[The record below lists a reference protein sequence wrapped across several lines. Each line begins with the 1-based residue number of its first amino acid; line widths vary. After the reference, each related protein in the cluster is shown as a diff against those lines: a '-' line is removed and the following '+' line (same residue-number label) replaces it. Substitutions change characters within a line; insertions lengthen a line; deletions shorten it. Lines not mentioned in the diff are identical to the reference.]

1 MEADMELQKLNV
13 KLFVEQ
19 PNSIPLTDF
28 IEIFHSWIQASDG
41 IYHDVADYS
50 HMQAG
55 PGIVLVAGDAHV
67 SIDESGNRRGL
78 VFSQKAPLAGSN
90 QEKLRAVLHAALENC
105 RKLEAEPAL
114 RGKLRFAAN
123 ESVISLNDRL
133 RGANAQESF
142 DAIKGDVESVAAQL
156 FGGGAVSL
164 ARDAEPRQ
172 RLNVHIKT
180 SAAVDLSKALANL
193 PRD

>member
-1 MEADMELQKLNV
+1 MELQKLNV

-28 IEIFHSWIQASDG
+28 IEIFHSWIQATDG
-41 IYHDVADYS
+41 VYHDVADYS

-55 PGIVLVAGDAHV
+55 PGIVLVANDSHV

-78 VFSQKAPLAGSN
+78 VFNQKARLAGSN
-90 QEKLRAVLHAALENC
+90 QAKLRAALRAALENC

-123 ESVISLNDRL
+123 EAVISLNDRL
-133 RGANAQESF
+133 LGANAQESF

-156 FGGGAVSL
+156 FGGAQVSV
-164 ARDAEPRQ
+164 ARDDDPRQ

>member
-1 MEADMELQKLNV
+1 MELQKLNV
-13 KLFVEQ
+13 KIFTEQ
-19 PNSIPLTDF
+19 PNRVPLTDF
-28 IEIFHSWIQASDG
+28 IDVFHGWIQATDG
-41 IYHDVADYS
+41 VYHDVADYS

-55 PGIVLVAGDAHV
+55 PGIVLVANDAHV

-90 QEKLRAVLHAALENC
+90 QAKLRAALRAALENC

-114 RGKLRFAAN
+114 GGKLRFTVN
-123 ESVISLNDRL
+123 EAVISLNDRL
-133 RGANAQESF
+133 LGANAQESF
-142 DAIKGDVESVAAQL
+142 DTIKSDVEAVAAQL
-156 FGGGAVSL
+156 FGGAALSL
-164 ARDAEPRQ
+164 TRDDDPRQ